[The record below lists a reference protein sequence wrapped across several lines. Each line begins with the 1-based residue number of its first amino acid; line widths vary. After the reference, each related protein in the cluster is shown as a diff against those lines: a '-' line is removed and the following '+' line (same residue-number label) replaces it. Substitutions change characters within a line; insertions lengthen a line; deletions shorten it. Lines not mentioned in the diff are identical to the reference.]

1 MPIMRVL
8 GMLSLLEELLE
19 SQLDFHMLISS
30 EGDGGAG
37 LVGVQIAMPTPNVGA
52 IKKVADLLV
61 GHQPRNY
68 LIVYDGDHPVI
79 YSLLRATSSSEVFG
93 DRLFLE
99 TEPAAVDA
107 PFSQGLQRYE
117 SADPPAAEALA
128 RPPAESLNR
137 PHPPQEQAG

>member
-68 LIVYDGDHPVI
+68 LIVYDGDHPVV
-79 YSLLRATSSSEVFG
+79 YSLLRATSSSEAFG

-99 TEPAAVDA
+99 TEPAVADA
-107 PFSQGLQRYE
+107 PSPQGLWHHE
-117 SADPPAAEALA
+117 SEDSPPAEALA
-128 RPPAESLNR
+128 HLPAESLNR
-137 PHPPQEQAG
+137 PHPPQQ

>member
-8 GMLSLLEELLE
+8 SMLSLLEELLE

-68 LIVYDGDHPVI
+68 LIVYDGDHPVV
-79 YSLLRATSSSEVFG
+79 YSLLRATSSSEAFG

-99 TEPAAVDA
+99 TEPAVADA
-107 PFSQGLQRYE
+107 PSPQGLWHYE
-117 SADPPAAEALA
+117 SADPP
-128 RPPAESLNR
+128 PAESLNCSPAEFLNR
-137 PHPPQEQAG
+137 PLPPQQ

>member
-8 GMLSLLEELLE
+8 SMLSLLEELLE

-68 LIVYDGDHPVI
+68 LIVYDGDHPVV
-79 YSLLRATSSSEVFG
+79 YSLLRATSSSEAFG

-99 TEPAAVDA
+99 TDHAVADA
-107 PFSQGLQRYE
+107 PSPQGLWHYE
-117 SADPPAAEALA
+117 SEDSPPAEALA
-128 RPPAESLNR
+128 HLPAESLNR
-137 PHPPQEQAG
+137 PHPPQQ

>member
-68 LIVYDGDHPVI
+68 LIVYDGDHPVV
-79 YSLLRATSSSEVFG
+79 YSLLRATSSSEAFG

-99 TEPAAVDA
+99 TEPAVADA
-107 PFSQGLQRYE
+107 PSPQGLWHYE
-117 SADPPAAEALA
+117 SEDSPPAGALA
-128 RPPAESLNR
+128 HLPAESLNR
-137 PHPPQEQAG
+137 PHPPQQ